1 MGFVN
6 SKSLEEMEE
15 ESQALD
21 TELEIAQKR
30 ALIKKAQK
38 EYGKD
43 WKRVFSGNGKNFTS
57 GIDWESLKFR
67 YR

>member
-1 MGFVN
+1 MGFAN
-6 SKSLEEMEE
+6 NKSLEEMEE

-30 ALIKKAQK
+30 ALIKKAQQ

-43 WKRVFSGNGKNFTS
+43 WKRMFQGKNFTS
-57 GIDWESLKFR
+57 GMDWEALKFR
-67 YR
+67 YK